1 MAQDAPTRRD
11 ALRLAAVAPL
21 AAAAACR
28 APAAWPPPGTLVALS
43 ALPEGERVRVLRGDE
58 PIELVRRG
66 DVVSAR
72 SLWCTHVGC
81 EVRWVPA
88 HEIYSCPCHG
98 AVFAADGRVLE
109 GPPKAPLREI
119 TVTRW
124 GDQIVIPPRAADDPL
139 GPRRRTLPPA
149 GARA

>member
-1 MAQDAPTRRD
+1 MPHDDPTRRE
-11 ALRLAAVAPL
+11 ALRLAAAAPL
-21 AAAAACR
+21 AAVVACR
-28 APAAWPPPGTLVALS
+28 APAASPPAGILVALAS
-43 ALPEGERVRVLRGDE
+43 IPEGERLRVLRGDE
-58 PIELVRRG
+58 PIELVRSG
-66 DVVSAR
+66 DAVRAR

-109 GPPKAPLREI
+109 GPPTAPLREI
-119 TVTRW
+119 AVTRW
-124 GDQIVIPPRAADDPL
+124 GDQVVIPPRAADDPL
-139 GPRRRTLPPA
+139 GPHGRTPPPA

>member
-1 MAQDAPTRRD
+1 MPREAPTRRD
-11 ALRLAAVAPL
+11 ALRLAAAAPL

-28 APAAWPPPGTLVALS
+28 APAASPPPGTRVALAS
-43 ALPEGERVRVLRGDE
+43 LPEGERVRVLRGDE
-58 PIELVRRG
+58 PIELVRSG
-66 DVVSAR
+66 DAVSAR

-81 EVRWVPA
+81 EVRWVSA

-119 TVTRW
+119 AVTRW
-124 GDQIVIPPRAADDPL
+124 GDEVVIPPRAAGDSL
-139 GPRRRTLPPA
+139 GPRRQAPPPA